1 MEKATNLRQILKVYE
16 PNPLQ
21 GDDFNKFHVDAS
33 DARGDNSS
41 EKISMFFSE
50 LKDTPQK
57 ILFMGHRG
65 SGKSTELWKVITDLE
80 PNFKIISFSIKEEI
94 DIIDLKYID
103 LIFLILKKLLD
114 SVKDEKIN
122 LGDSLIDNLYN
133 YWYGKKILEVIKTDK
148 YEAGVNTEAKLN
160 ILNQIIFSIK
170 GILST
175 GKETKEIVRTD
186 IEPSLSELLKSMN
199 DIITKIK
206 IELVKKNKVP
216 LIIIEDLDKL
226 EIPIAEDLFLNHK
239 NILTALD
246 IHIIY
251 TFPVFLRYS
260 SKYSEIKDAFSLQEL
275 LSVIKINNKNGTPHD
290 KGRRTLKNII
300 EMRADKNLF
309 EDGVLDFVIEKT
321 GGVLRN
327 IFEILKD
334 ASLRNIVNNRNSNIL
349 TLDIVKNAYM
359 SFKSDFERKIRK
371 EHIDK
376 LKEIYHDPQK
386 RPLSDDVL
394 MELLYNTAVIEY
406 NGERWCNLHPAVEEI
421 LKERNLI

>member
-50 LKDTPQK
+50 LKDIPQK

-65 SGKSTELWKVITDLE
+65 SGKSTELWKVITELE
-80 PNFKIISFSIKEEI
+80 PNFKIISFSVKEEI
-94 DIIDLKYID
+94 DIIDLKYMD
-103 LIFLILKKLLD
+103 LMFLILKKLLD
-114 SVKDEKIN
+114 SAKDEKIN
-122 LGDSLIDNLYN
+122 LGDYLIDNLYN
-133 YWYGKKILEVIKTDK
+133 YWHGKKILEVIKTDK

-160 ILNQIIFSIK
+160 ILNQIIFSVK

-186 IEPSLSELLKSMN
+186 IEPSLSELIKSMN

-206 IELVKKNKVP
+206 IELGKKNKVP

-260 SKYSEIKDAFSLQEL
+260 SKYSEIKDSFSFQEL
-275 LSVIKINNKNGTPHD
+275 LSVIKINNKNGTPYD
-290 KGRRTLKNII
+290 KGRNTLKNII

-309 EDGVLDFVIEKT
+309 EDGVLDFVIAKT

-334 ASLRNIVNNRNSNIL
+334 ASLRNIVNNRNSTIL

-376 LKEIYHDPQK
+376 LKEIYNDPQK
-386 RPLSDDVL
+386 RPLSDDIL
-394 MELLYNTAVIEY
+394 MDLLYNTAVIEY